1 VWARLLRPSILEHFD
16 HPLMNTAAH
25 YISLTKPRLLPLV
38 LFSGLPA
45 LVLAGSGWPAPSV
58 TIATLLGTALCAGA
72 ANALNS
78 YIERDLDAQMD
89 RTATRPLPAGVI
101 SPRAALG
108 FGLGLAAVG
117 TGMLWVSVG
126 PPAALIALSAILVY
140 IFIYTL
146 WLKPR
151 TAFAVVV
158 GGFSGAIAPLIADA
172 AIDGHV
178 GVAGWLLFAII
189 FVWQP
194 PHFYAISLYR
204 RGDYKR
210 AGFPMLVDRI
220 GEDATIDRI
229 GLWTAGLIPLTL
241 APALLPE
248 LGAIYLVAAVV
259 LGAMFI
265 AKTIELRRQRTPEA
279 ARGLFLMS
287 LLHLMGLF
295 AAMIVEL
302 AVGTLA

>member
-1 VWARLLRPSILEHFD
+1 
-16 HPLMNTAAH
+16 MNTAAH

-45 LVLAGSGWPAPSV
+45 LVLAGNGWPAPSV
-58 TIATLLGTALCAGA
+58 TIATLLGIALCAGA
-72 ANALNS
+72 ANTLNS

-108 FGLGLAAVG
+108 FGLGLAVVG
-117 TGMLWVSVG
+117 TGMLWLSVG

-178 GVAGWLLFAII
+178 GAAGWLLFAII

-229 GLWTAGLIPLTL
+229 LLWTAGLIPLTL